1 LLAQFSLEVL
11 RLMMRVTLTLTAFLL
26 VAVPIGSAA
35 QTKLAKLAP
44 DWTGGYTFG
53 GGWTLLRVH
62 ITDSGSEL
70 SATIDVPSAD
80 LVAQPI
86 TNLRQ
91 QSSTIAFQVPQGA
104 AQLSFEGHIGEDA
117 IEGTVVS
124 EERQGRFQLLRLA
137 AVDRASLAQ
146 YQGAYQWSA
155 NHLVYIQ
162 FWDELGK
169 DQLGIFDESGETRTL
184 YVMED
189 DKFFVGSGV
198 AYPVPLEARIAFHRN
213 AKGAVTSLSWQS
225 LGKVARVA
233 ERVTP
238 YSQQDITFRNGEV
251 LLAGTLTLPNRVG
264 KHPAMVLVHGSGPED
279 RNALLPFV
287 RFVVRHG
294 IALLA
299 YDKRGVGGSTGDWRN
314 SSFNDLAGDAI
325 AAIEFLKLRND
336 IDPKQIGVFGVS
348 QGGWIGPLVASRW
361 KDTAFLISV
370 SGAGVTP
377 AEETLDYMQSELR
390 ANEVPANEVAEAV
403 SLIKLAYN
411 YARTGER
418 WDEYLAARKNLENRS
433 WLPYIGAPA
442 TQDDAQWAF
451 MRLTY
456 FYDPIPALKNVHCPT
471 LAFFGGLDV
480 NVLPEK
486 NKAKWETALKE
497 SGNRDYTLLILAEGN
512 HVLMEAKTGSTEE
525 FPSLQRFLP
534 EYFGTLL
541 TWMSHRIRG
550 FD

>member
-1 LLAQFSLEVL
+1 
-11 RLMMRVTLTLTAFLL
+11 MMRITLTLTTFLL
-26 VAVPIGSAA
+26 VVVPIGSAA

-44 DWTGGYTFG
+44 EWMGGYTFG

-62 ITDSGSEL
+62 IADSGSEL
-70 SATIDVPSAD
+70 SATIDVPSVD

-104 AQLSFEGHIGEDA
+104 AQLSFEGHIGEDT

-146 YQGAYQWSA
+146 YQGAYQWAA

-184 YVMED
+184 YVMGD

-213 AKGAVTSLSWQS
+213 AQGAVTSLSWQS

-251 LLAGTLTLPNRVG
+251 LLAGTLMLPNRVG

-287 RFVVRHG
+287 RFVIRHG

-299 YDKRGVGGSTGDWRN
+299 YDKRGVGDSTGDWRN

-325 AAIEFLKLRND
+325 AAMEFLKLRND

-348 QGGWIGPLVASRW
+348 QGGWIGPLIASRW

-418 WDEYLAARKNLENRS
+418 WDEYLAARRNLENRS

-442 TQDDAQWAF
+442 TRDDAQWVL

-486 NKAKWETALKE
+486 NKTKWETALKE
-497 SGNRDYTLLILAEGN
+497 SGNRDYTLLTLAEGN

-534 EYFGTLL
+534 EYFGTLR

-550 FD
+550 FN

>member
-1 LLAQFSLEVL
+1 
-11 RLMMRVTLTLTAFLL
+11 MMRITLTLTTFLL
-26 VAVPIGSAA
+26 LLIPISSAA
-35 QTKLAKLAP
+35 QTKLAP
-44 DWTGGYTFG
+44 EWMGGYTFG
-53 GGWTLLRVH
+53 GNWTLLRMH
-62 ITDSGSEL
+62 ITGSGSEL
-70 SATIDVPSAD
+70 SATIDVPSVD
-80 LVAQPI
+80 LVAQPV

-91 QSSTIAFQVPQGA
+91 RSSTIAFGVPQGA
-104 AQLSFEGHIGEDA
+104 AQLSFEGHIGEDS
-117 IEGTVVS
+117 IEGMVVS
-124 EERQGRFQLLRLA
+124 EQRQGKFQLLRLA
-137 AVDRASLAQ
+137 AVDRASHAQ
-146 YQGAYQWSA
+146 YQGAYEWTA

-184 YVMED
+184 NAMGD

-213 AKGAVTSLSWQS
+213 ERGAVTSLSWQS
-225 LGKVARVA
+225 PGKVARAA

-238 YSQQDITFRNGEV
+238 YSQQDITFRNGDV
-251 LLAGTLTLPNRVG
+251 QLAGTLMLPNRVG
-264 KHPAMVLVHGSGPED
+264 KHPAMVLIHGSGPED

-287 RFVVRHG
+287 RFVARHN

-299 YDKRGVGGSTGDWRN
+299 YDKRGVGGSTGDWKN
-314 SSFNDLAGDAI
+314 SSFSDLAGDAI
-325 AAIEFLKLRND
+325 AALKFLKLRDD

-361 KDTAFLISV
+361 QDTAFLISV

-377 AEETLDYMQSELR
+377 AEETLDYMQNELR

-418 WDEYLAARKNLENRS
+418 WDEYMAARKKLEKRS

-442 TQDDAQWAF
+442 TQDDAQWAL

-456 FYDPIPALKNVHCPT
+456 FYDPLPALKNVHCPT
-471 LAFFGGLDV
+471 LALFGELDL

-486 NKAKWETALKE
+486 NKAKWEAALRE
-497 SGNRDYTLLILAEGN
+497 GGNRDYTLLILAEGN
-512 HVLMEAKTGSTEE
+512 HVLMEARTGSSEE

-534 EYFGTLL
+534 EYFSTLL
-541 TWMSHRIRG
+541 TWMSHRIHG